1 MEGLIILAVI
11 WFVISTIGKG
21 AKKAEQSAK
30 EEKIKRRA
38 QSTGPVPP
46 VLSAARPAAQAAK
59 REPRTTLSPAM
70 RSGESALDGQGCVG
84 GSLPHSQHEGT
95 AQPGSLVYR
104 MAEGGHRRSIAPADQ
119 PALSLERARVTP
131 EQMRAAV
138 VMAEVLNR
146 PVSMRGPRT
155 GGRLIR

>member
-11 WFVISTIGKG
+11 WFVISLMGKG

-30 EEKIKRRA
+30 EVQAKRRA
-38 QSTGPVPP
+38 ESTGPAPP

-59 REPRTTLSPAM
+59 RQGPARSSM

-84 GSLPHSQHEGT
+84 GSLPHTQHEGT
-95 AQPGSLVYR
+95 AQSGSLPY
-104 MAEGGHRRSIAPADQ
+104 Q
-119 PALSLERARVTP
+119 PAVEYTHHLSPLGEQAVAEEKARITP
-131 EQMRAAV
+131 GQMRAAV

-146 PVSMRGPRT
+146 PVSMRGPRS
-155 GGRLIR
+155 GGRLHR